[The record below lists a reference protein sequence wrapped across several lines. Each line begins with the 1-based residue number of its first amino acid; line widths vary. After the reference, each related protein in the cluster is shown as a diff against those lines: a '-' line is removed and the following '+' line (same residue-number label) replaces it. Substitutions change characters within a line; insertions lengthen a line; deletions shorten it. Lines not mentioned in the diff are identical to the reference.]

1 MGSDD
6 MRLRAIVMGVT
17 IGLLAA
23 TSALIADAQAPK
35 RRLFYIGLALY
46 SETWSQNDVV
56 ALADALQRSSE
67 FSVVPMIASN
77 FTPARQYPIAD
88 DARIAA
94 LVRAAATRAAPD
106 DLMVVHISTHGAPGL
121 LASRI
126 GHQQTTAITARSLAQ
141 RLAPLSG
148 HETVVIVSACYS
160 GSLIGAL
167 RAPDRIVIAAA
178 RADRSS
184 FGCAADAQH
193 TFFGSAELKAFAAPH
208 RSLREVFNAM
218 RLDVA
223 RMEQEQDYTPPSEPQ
238 VWVGSAVRSL
248 YDAPVF

>member
-1 MGSDD
+1 MS
-6 MRLRAIVMGVT
+6 LRAMVMGMA
-17 IGLLAA
+17 IGWLAT
-23 TSALIADAQAPK
+23 TSAMAADAQTPK
-35 RRLFYIGLALY
+35 RHLFYIGLALY

-56 ALADALQRSSE
+56 ALADELQRSSE
-67 FSVVPMIASN
+67 FTVVPMIASN
-77 FTPARQYPIAD
+77 FTPARQYPVAD

-94 LVRAAATRAAPD
+94 LVHSAATRAAPD

-126 GHQQTTAITARSLAQ
+126 GNQQTTAITAHSLAQ

-148 HETVVIVSACYS
+148 HDTVVIVSACYS

-184 FGCAADAQH
+184 FGCAAGAQH
-193 TFFGSAELKAFAAPH
+193 TFFGNAELEAFAEPH
-208 RSLREVFNAM
+208 RSLRDVFDAM

-223 RMEQEQDYTPPSEPQ
+223 RMEHEQDYAPPSEPQ
-238 VWVGSAVRSL
+238 VWVGSAVRGL

>member
-1 MGSDD
+1 MRPGD
-6 MRLRAIVMGVT
+6 MKLRAIVTGMA
-17 IGLLAA
+17 IGLLAV
-23 TSALIADAQAPK
+23 TSALIADAQPPK

-56 ALADALQRSSE
+56 ALADELQRSSE
-67 FSVVPMIASN
+67 FSIVPMIASN
-77 FTPARQYPIAD
+77 FTSARQYPVAD

-94 LVRAAATRAAPD
+94 LVRAAATRAAPN

-126 GHQQTTAITARSLAQ
+126 GNQQTTAITARSLAQ

-148 HETVVIVSACYS
+148 HDTVVIVSACYS

-184 FGCAADAQH
+184 FGCAAGARH
-193 TFFGSAELKAFAAPH
+193 TFFGSAELEAFAEPH

-223 RMEQEQDYTPPSEPQ
+223 RMEREKDYAPPSEPQ
-238 VWVGSAVRSL
+238 VWVGSAVRNL
-248 YDAPVF
+248 YDAPMF

>member
-1 MGSDD
+1 
-6 MRLRAIVMGVT
+6 MRLRAIVMGMA

-23 TSALIADAQAPK
+23 TSALVADAETPK

-67 FSVVPMIASN
+67 FAVVPMIASN
-77 FTPARQYPIAD
+77 LTSARQYPIAD
-88 DARIAA
+88 DARITA
-94 LVRAAATRAAPD
+94 LVRTAARRAAPD

-126 GHQQTTAITARSLAQ
+126 GNQQTTAITARSLAR
-141 RLAPLSG
+141 RLAPLLG
-148 HETVVIVSACYS
+148 HDTVVIVSACYS

-184 FGCAADAQH
+184 FGCAAGAQH
-193 TFFGSAELKAFAAPH
+193 TFFGSAELAAFAEPH
-208 RSLREVFNAM
+208 RSLREVFDAM

-223 RMEQEQDYTPPSEPQ
+223 RMEHEQDYAPPSEPQ
-238 VWVGSAVRSL
+238 VWVGSAVRDL
-248 YDAPVF
+248 YDAPLF

>member
-1 MGSDD
+1 
-6 MRLRAIVMGVT
+6 MRLRAIVMAMA
-17 IGLLAA
+17 IGLLVM
-23 TSALIADAQAPK
+23 TSALDADAQAPK

-56 ALADALQRSSE
+56 ALADELQRSSE
-67 FSVVPMIASN
+67 FCVVPLIASN
-77 FTPARQYPIAD
+77 FTTARQYPIAD
-88 DARIAA
+88 DTRITA
-94 LVRAAATRAAPD
+94 LVHTAARRAAPD

-126 GHQQTTAITARSLAQ
+126 GKQQTTAITARSLAQ

-148 HETVVIVSACYS
+148 HDTVVIVSACYS

-184 FGCAADAQH
+184 FGCAAGAQH
-193 TFFGSAELKAFAAPH
+193 TFFGNAELAAFAEPH
-208 RSLREVFNAM
+208 RSLREVFDAM
-218 RLDVA
+218 RRDIA
-223 RMEQEQDYTPPSEPQ
+223 RMEHEQDYAPPSEPQ
-238 VWVGSAVRSL
+238 VWVGSAIRGL
-248 YDAPVF
+248 YDAPLF